1 MAYLL
6 ETVGFPEAHTGPTI
20 AEKLQEI
27 LENWLSQEKLST
39 ITTDN
44 GTNITYIVAALG
56 ITQWKQM
63 SWFSHTLQLAV
74 EVVLKLTEVSSPL
87 AKCRHLVAH
96 FNRSAKSTYLL
107 KQKQIDLL
115 HKTLAL
121 VQDVS
126 NHWNLAYYIR
136 IWQNICYPSNS
147 RCVLHY

>member
-1 MAYLL
+1 
-6 ETVGFPEAHTGPTI
+6 
-20 AEKLQEI
+20 
-27 LENWLSQEKLST
+27 
-39 ITTDN
+39 
-44 GTNITYIVAALG
+44 
-56 ITQWKQM
+56 M
-63 SWFSHTLQLAV
+63 SCFSHTLQLAV

-87 AKCRHLVAH
+87 VKCRHLVAH

-136 IWQNICYPSNS
+136 IW
-147 RCVLHY
+147 